1 MKYQYLA
8 PQAHERY
15 NGCLPHRVLTPDGGV
30 IFCIT
35 EADANRIAD
44 DMNRLCQYI
53 IDLEYGDANSPS
65 QAVETIVDSYDSRV
79 V

>member
-30 IFCIT
+30 IFCVT
-35 EADANRIAD
+35 EADANRICD
-44 DMNRLCQYI
+44 DMNALCLALYEHDPNPQEDKSVSML
-53 IDLEYGDANSPS
+53 IDAWCQP
-65 QAVETIVDSYDSRV
+65 
-79 V
+79 

>member
-30 IFCIT
+30 IFCVT
-35 EADANRIAD
+35 EADANRICD
-44 DMNRLCQYI
+44 DMNALCELLCKPPYSVADEPQAMTTI
-53 IDLEYGDANSPS
+53 LDAW
-65 QAVETIVDSYDSRV
+65 QDEA
-79 V
+79 

>member
-30 IFCIT
+30 IFCVT
-35 EADANRIAD
+35 EADANRICD
-44 DMNRLCQYI
+44 DMNALCQYI
-53 IDLEYGDANSPS
+53 VDLEYSDANAPS
-65 QAVETIVDSYDSRV
+65 WLVETIVDAFDSRPV
-79 V
+79 